1 MLKLR
6 TEALLLRCVDFS
18 ESDRVVHLLTPDL
31 GRLTAMAK
39 GARRSVKRFPG
50 TLDVFNHLRIQLFR
64 PRGNRMARLEQAVLV
79 DPFLSLRESAARF
92 GLASYLLEMLDRLSP
107 EGGAR
112 RDTQRLFRFALAA
125 QRCVGQSRPDRSLRT
140 LLELRA
146 LDALGLR
153 PELLSCVRCGND
165 IMGPAPVAFH
175 IGEGGSVCARC
186 ATDAQGT
193 IRVHLGTLRALQ
205 QALRLDLDQ
214 LGRLRLDADAAAEA
228 SQLVQRFQ
236 RFHVGVELRSERF
249 LDEILVRPSGRPTGA
264 GEAA

>member
-1 MLKLR
+1 MSKLL

-50 TLDVFNHLRIQLFR
+50 TLDVFNHVRIQLFR

-79 DPFLSLRESAARF
+79 SPFLPLRDSPARF
-92 GLASYLLEMLDRLSP
+92 ALASYLLEMFDRLAP

-112 RDTQRLFRFALAA
+112 RDTQRLFQFALSA
-125 QRCVGQSRPDRSLRT
+125 QHTIESSQPDLELRT

-153 PELLSCVRCGND
+153 PALLSCVRCGTRVS
-165 IMGPAPVAFH
+165 GPAPVGFH
-175 IGEGGSVCARC
+175 IAEGGSVCRGCEASF
-186 ATDAQGT
+186 QGLM
-193 IRVHLGTLRALQ
+193 RVHLGTLRVLE
-205 QALRLDLDQ
+205 QALRFDLGQ
-214 LGRLRLDADAAAEA
+214 LGRLRLSREAVAEA

-236 RFHVGVELRSERF
+236 RFHLGVELRSERF
-249 LDEILVRPSGRPTGA
+249 LNEILRSPRLTPA
-264 GEAA
+264 EA